1 VNPLPEAA
9 LINTGSLWLYEPINH
24 STARTQ
30 PYAST
35 HAVPWIPPQ
44 LHLPHFLPALQNL
57 NWVNPLRRSVLT
69 IAALIN
75 TGSLWLYEGPNAQA
89 PAPLLVA
96 RFTNKGMNCEVQ
108 APDVKLIQPRSDTAA
123 GISQC
128 QSLDGGAMRPPG
140 VWDGG
145 VSRGRAAGSMDAQGP
160 KCLGYTGSLGC
171 AAKMPT

>member
-1 VNPLPEAA
+1 MDA
-9 LINTGSLWLYEPINH
+9 LNCAPYTRSKDPRLAWHPTITNTRLSP
-24 STARTQ
+24 
-30 PYAST
+30 
-35 HAVPWIPPQ
+35 
-44 LHLPHFLPALQNL
+44 FLPDLQNL
-57 NWVNPLRRSVLT
+57 NWVNPLRRNVLT

-108 APDVKLIQPRSDTAA
+108 APDVKLIQPVSDPAA

-145 VSRGRAAGSMDAQGP
+145 VSRGSQGNSTELYVASRRGVRP
-160 KCLGYTGSLGC
+160 PCIIKQKLN
-171 AAKMPT
+171 K